1 MLITYY
7 RVQKKKKRKKHAFDG
22 ASKNPTVSFGPAVV
36 HLTWNSHWVYW
47 LGSFLG
53 AGIAVLR

>member
-7 RVQKKKKRKKHAFDG
+7 IVEKKKKYAFDG
-22 ASKNPTVSFGPAVV
+22 ASMNPIVSFGPVVV

-47 LGSFLG
+47 LGPFLG
-53 AGIAVLR
+53 VGIVVLR

>member
-7 RVQKKKKRKKHAFDG
+7 IVEKKRKKHAFDG
-22 ASKNPTVSFGPAVV
+22 ASMNPIVSFGPVVV

-47 LGSFLG
+47 LGLFLG
-53 AGIAVLR
+53 AGIVVLR